1 MPKFLLV
8 SFVDPKIAIFRSKC
22 TEIDFHF
29 DYSGQPVTE
38 CVIVVPG
45 FFGQAERTALLTA
58 GNLANIKVLQ
68 LINDY
73 SAVALNYGIFQRNEF
88 NETAKYFVFYDMG
101 AYKTTASV
109 VSYQLVKDRATR
121 ETNPVIQV
129 LGVGYDRTLGGLE
142 MQLRLRDYL
151 AKEFNKLK
159 KTKTDVF
166 TNPRALA
173 KLFKEAGRVKQVLSA
188 NADHYAQIEGLL
200 EEIDFKHQV
209 KRQTFESLCEDLFDR
224 VTKPLDDALKGS
236 GLTLDVINQV
246 TLFGGGTRVPKIQ
259 EVLKAHI
266 GRELG
271 KNINMDE
278 AAAMGAVYKAA
289 DLTTGFKVKKFI
301 TKDAILFPIQ
311 VTFEREGNSGNAK
324 LVRRSL
330 FTAMS
335 SYPQK
340 KVITFNKNTNDFIF
354 NVVYGELEHLPETEV
369 KHIGNMNLLKIQLQ
383 NVAQTLEANSGENIE
398 SKGIKAHFVLDDSG
412 LFSMSGVELVVEKT
426 VTESDDESPLSKLGS
441 TISKL
446 FSSTDDEQKLETENN
461 EAEANDTKETSEQ
474 PTEEADHTKN
484 ATADNSTAQENVGS
498 AAVNKTI
505 AEKPKLVVVKAPIE
519 NEVDILYTVNL
530 KGDRF
535 EESRKKVEELNELE
549 RQTLRRETAL
559 NALESF
565 VIESQQKLNEDEY
578 ASCATAEEIEDV
590 RKSCAEVSDWLY
602 EDGENA
608 DANTY
613 EDRLKVLQEKANEIY
628 ARHWEHNE
636 RPEALKALAKQID
649 GAKGFLNVAKNLT
662 KETNPEKDIFTT
674 VEVETLAKVINET
687 QTWSLA
693 EQAAQIKLK
702 KYEPIRLT
710 VKSITDRM
718 ALLDREVKYLMS
730 KLKFWQPKVVPK
742 KEKKAKND
750 TESAVDTEGAAT
762 NGTESTIEEPLAIDA
777 DATTTS
783 EPADGGDVEIISP
796 TKSSDGKKLEN
807 EDAHT
812 EL

>member
-1 MPKFLLV
+1 ML
-8 SFVDPKIAIFRSKC
+8 
-22 TEIDFHF
+22 
-29 DYSGQPVTE
+29 
-38 CVIVVPG
+38 VVPG
-45 FFGQAERTALLTA
+45 FFGQAERTALLTSA
-58 GNLANIKVLQ
+58 NLANIKVLQ
-68 LINDY
+68 LVNDY

-109 VSYQLVKDRATR
+109 VSYQLVRDKATR

-142 MQLRLRDYL
+142 KQLRLRDHL

-188 NADHYAQIEGLL
+188 NADHFAQIEGLL

-209 KRQTFESLCEDLFDR
+209 TRQTFEDLCEDLFDR
-224 VTKPLDDALKGS
+224 VTKPLDDALKAS

-246 TLFGGGTRVPKIQ
+246 TLFGGGTRVPKVQ
-259 EVLKAHI
+259 EVLKAYI

-289 DLTTGFKVKKFI
+289 DLTTGFKVKKFV
-301 TKDAILFPIQ
+301 TKDAVLFPIQ
-311 VTFEREGNSGNAK
+311 VTFEREGNSGNSK
-324 LVRRSL
+324 LVKRSL
-330 FTAMS
+330 FTPMS

-340 KVITFNKNTNDFIF
+340 KVITFNKNTEDFEF
-354 NVVYGELEHLPETEV
+354 NVVHGELDHLPESEV
-369 KHIGNMNLLKIQLQ
+369 KHIGNLQLLKVKLQ
-383 NVAQTLEANSGENIE
+383 DVAKTIEANSGENVE

-426 VTESDDESPLSKLGS
+426 VTEAEEESPLSKLGN

-446 FSSTDDEQKLETENN
+446 FSSSDDEAKIETEKDAETN
-461 EAEANDTKETSEQ
+461 ETKDAKEQ
-474 PTEEADHTKN
+474 PIDNGETLKN
-484 ATADNSTAQENVGS
+484 ATATNTTAPEGD
-498 AAVNKTI
+498 AAATANKTSE
-505 AEKPKLVVVKAPIE
+505 EKPKLVTVKAPIPNVVE
-519 NEVDILYTVNL
+519 ILYTVHL

-535 EESRKKVEELNELE
+535 EESRKKVEELNEVE

-565 VIESQQKLNEDEY
+565 VIEAQQRLDEEEY
-578 ASCATAEEIEDV
+578 ASCATAEEIEEV
-590 RKSCAEVSDWLY
+590 RKSCAEVSEWLY

-608 DANTY
+608 DAETY
-613 EDRLKVLQEKANEIY
+613 EKRLKELQDKANDIY

-636 RPEALKALAKQID
+636 RPEALKAIEKQIE
-649 GAKGFLNVAKNLT
+649 GARGFLKVAKNMT
-662 KETNPEKDIFTT
+662 KETNPDKDVFTT
-674 VEVETLAKVINET
+674 VEVQTLEKFIGETVTWIET
-687 QTWSLA
+687 
-693 EQAAQIKLK
+693 EQAAQNKLQ

-718 ALLDREVKYLMS
+718 SSLDREVKYLMV
-730 KLKFWQPKVVPK
+730 KLKFWQPKAVPK
-742 KEKKAKND
+742 KEKKAKNETETVGAEGIETND
-750 TESAVDTEGAAT
+750 TESTV
-762 NGTESTIEEPLAIDA
+762 EEPLPIGDGS
-777 DATTTS
+777 TTTS
-783 EPADGGDVEIISP
+783 EPVDATEAESISP
-796 TKSSDGKKLEN
+796 TKTKGGKQGED

>member
-1 MPKFLLV
+1 ML
-8 SFVDPKIAIFRSKC
+8 
-22 TEIDFHF
+22 
-29 DYSGQPVTE
+29 
-38 CVIVVPG
+38 VVPG

-58 GNLANIKVLQ
+58 ANLANIKVLQ

-109 VSYQLVKDRATR
+109 VSYQLVRDKVTR

-142 MQLRLRDYL
+142 KTLRLRDHL

-166 TNPRALA
+166 KNPRAMA

-188 NADHYAQIEGLL
+188 NADHFAQIEGLL
-200 EEIDFKHQV
+200 EEIDYKHQV
-209 KRQTFESLCEDLFDR
+209 TRQTFENLCTDLFDR
-224 VTKPLDDALKGS
+224 VTKPLDDALKAS

-246 TLFGGGTRVPKIQ
+246 TLFGGGTRVPKVQ

-301 TKDAILFPIQ
+301 TKDAVIFPIV
-311 VTFEREGNSGNAK
+311 VTFEREGSSGNTK
-324 LVRRSL
+324 LVKRSL
-330 FTAMS
+330 FTPMS

-340 KVITFNKNTNDFIF
+340 KVITFNKNTEDFVFDVIH
-354 NVVYGELEHLPETEV
+354 GELDHLPESEI
-369 KHIGNMNLLKIQLQ
+369 KHIGNTHLLKIKLKD
-383 NVAQTLEANSGENIE
+383 VAQTLEANSGENSE

-412 LFSMSGVELVVEKT
+412 LFSLSGVELVVEKT
-426 VTESDDESPLSKLGS
+426 VTEAEEESPLSKLGS

-446 FSSTDDEQKLETENN
+446 FSSSDDEAKPDTENKEG
-461 EAEANDTKETSEQ
+461 EATEAKETKEQTAEGG
-474 PTEEADHTKN
+474 EKVKN
-484 ATADNSTAQENVGS
+484 ATAT
-498 AAVNKTI
+498 NKT
-505 AEKPKLVVVKAPIE
+505 AEAPAANKTSEEKPKLVTVKAPIP
-519 NEVDILYTVNL
+519 NEVQILYSVHLT
-530 KGDRF
+530 GDRF
-535 EESRKKVEELNELE
+535 EESRKKVEQLNEVE

-565 VIESQQKLNEDEY
+565 VIEAQQRLDEDEY
-578 ASCATAEEIEDV
+578 ASCATPEEIEDV
-590 RKSCAEVSDWLY
+590 RKSCSEVSDWLY

-608 DANTY
+608 DAETY
-613 EDRLKVLQEKANEIY
+613 EKRLKVLQDKAHEIY

-636 RPEALKALAKQID
+636 RPEALKAMEKQID
-649 GAKGFLNVAKNLT
+649 GAKGFLQVAKNLT

-674 VEVETLAKVINET
+674 VEIETLQKVIDET
-687 QTWSLA
+687 STWSA
-693 EQAAQIKLK
+693 TEQAAQDKLQ
-702 KYEPIRLT
+702 KYEPVRLT

-718 ALLDREVKYLMS
+718 SLLDREVKYLMS
-730 KLKFWQPKVVPK
+730 KLKIWQPKVAPK
-742 KEKKAKND
+742 KEKKAKNETVSGD
-750 TESAVDTEGAAT
+750 ADGAEVS
-762 NGTESTIEEPLAIDA
+762 GKETESTVEEPLPID
-777 DATTTS
+777 DGSTTT
-783 EPADGGDVEIISP
+783 EPVADGDAESISP
-796 TKSSDGKKLEN
+796 TKTKGGKTVET
-807 EDAHT
+807 EDSHT

>member
-1 MPKFLLV
+1 M
-8 SFVDPKIAIFRSKC
+8 
-22 TEIDFHF
+22 
-29 DYSGQPVTE
+29 
-38 CVIVVPG
+38 VPG

-58 GNLANIKVLQ
+58 ANLVNIKVLQ

-109 VSYQLVKDRATR
+109 VSYQLMKDKVTR

-142 MQLRLRDYL
+142 KQLRLRDHL

-159 KTKTDVF
+159 KTPTDVF

-188 NADHYAQIEGLL
+188 NADHFAQIEGLL

-209 KRQTFESLCEDLFDR
+209 TRQTFENLCGDLFDR
-224 VTKPLDDALKGS
+224 VTKPLDDALKAS

-246 TLFGGGTRVPKIQ
+246 TLFGGGTRVPKVQ

-301 TKDAILFPIQ
+301 TKDAVLFPIL
-311 VTFEREGNSGNAK
+311 VTFEREGNSGNTK
-324 LVRRSL
+324 LVKRSL
-330 FTAMS
+330 FTPMS

-340 KVITFNKNTNDFIF
+340 KVITFNKNTEDFEF
-354 NVVYGELEHLPETEV
+354 NVVHGELDHLPESEV
-369 KHIGNMNLLKIQLQ
+369 KHIGNTHLLTIKLQ
-383 NVAQTLEANSGENIE
+383 DVAQTFAAHSGENSE
-398 SKGIKAHFVLDDSG
+398 SKGIKAHFILDDSG
-412 LFSMSGVELVVEKT
+412 LFSMSGVELVIEKT
-426 VTESDDESPLSKLGS
+426 VTETEEESSLSKLS
-441 TISKL
+441 NTISKL
-446 FSSTDDEQKLETENN
+446 FSSNDDAAKPDTESK
-461 EAEANDTKETSEQ
+461 EAEVDESSKETKDQ
-474 PTEEADHTKN
+474 PTEDTEKAKN
-484 ATADNSTAQENVGS
+484 VTADNSTKQEGE
-498 AAVNKTI
+498 AAAATNKTTE
-505 AEKPKLVVVKAPIE
+505 EKPKLVTVKAPIP
-519 NEVDILYTVNL
+519 NEVKILYTVHL
-530 KGDRF
+530 TDERF
-535 EESRKKVEELNELE
+535 EESRKKVEQLNEVE

-565 VIESQQKLNEDEY
+565 VIEAQQKLDEDEY
-578 ASCATAEEIEDV
+578 ASCATSDEIENV
-590 RKSCAEVSDWLY
+590 RKSCAEVSEWLY

-608 DANTY
+608 DAETY
-613 EDRLKVLQEKANEIY
+613 EKRLKELQEKANEIY

-636 RPEALKALAKQID
+636 RPEALKSFAKQIE
-649 GAKGFLNVAKNLT
+649 GARGFLKAARNMT
-662 KETNPEKDIFTT
+662 KETNPDKDIFTT
-674 VEVETLAKVINET
+674 VEIETLEKVINET
-687 QTWSLA
+687 QTWSET
-693 EQAAQIKLK
+693 EQTAQNKLQ

-718 ALLDREVKYLMS
+718 SLLDREVKYLMS
-730 KLKFWQPKVVPK
+730 KLKFWQPKVAPK
-742 KEKKAKND
+742 KEKKAKNETETVEVDGANGTDDGIETND
-750 TESAVDTEGAAT
+750 TESTVD
-762 NGTESTIEEPLAIDA
+762 EPLPIDDGSA
-777 DATTTS
+777 TTS
-783 EPADGGDVEIISP
+783 EPVETVDAESILP
-796 TKSSDGKKLEN
+796 TKTKGGKKIET
-807 EDAHT
+807 EDSHT

>member
-1 MPKFLLV
+1 M
-8 SFVDPKIAIFRSKC
+8 
-22 TEIDFHF
+22 
-29 DYSGQPVTE
+29 
-38 CVIVVPG
+38 
-45 FFGQAERTALLTA
+45 TAA
-58 GNLANIKVLQ
+58 NLANVKVLQ

-109 VSYQLVKDRATR
+109 VSYQLVRDKVTR

-142 MQLRLRDYL
+142 KQLRLRDYL

-159 KTKTDVF
+159 KTKTNVF
-166 TNPRALA
+166 KNPRALA

-188 NADHYAQIEGLL
+188 NADHFAQIEGLL

-209 KRQTFESLCEDLFDR
+209 TRQTFESLCSDLFDR
-224 VTKPLDDALKGS
+224 VTKPLDDALKAA

-246 TLFGGGTRVPKIQ
+246 TLFGGGTRVPKVQ

-301 TKDAILFPIQ
+301 TKDAVLFPIQ
-311 VTFEREGNSGNAK
+311 VTFEREGNSGNTK
-324 LVRRSL
+324 LVKRSL

-340 KVITFNKNTNDFIF
+340 KVITFNKNTEDFVF
-354 NVVYGELEHLPETEV
+354 NVIHGELDHLPESEV
-369 KHIGNMNLLKIQLQ
+369 ERIGKTHLLKIKLQ
-383 NVAQTLEANSGENIE
+383 DVARTLEANSGENAE

-412 LFSMSGVELVVEKT
+412 IFSMSGVELVVEKT
-426 VTESDDESPLSKLGS
+426 VTESDEESPLSKLGS

-446 FSSTDDEQKLETENN
+446 FSGSDDEPKVETENKEADAN
-461 EAEANDTKETSEQ
+461 ETKETTEQ
-474 PTEEADHTKN
+474 PIGEGDKAKN
-484 ATADNSTAQENVGS
+484 GTADNSTAQEG
-498 AAVNKTI
+498 AASNKTSE
-505 AEKPKLVVVKAPIE
+505 EKPKLVVVKAPIP
-519 NEVDILYTVNL
+519 NEVEIVYTVHL
-530 KGDRF
+530 SGDRF
-535 EESRKKVEELNELE
+535 EESRKKVEHLNEVE

-565 VIESQQKLNEDEY
+565 VIEAQQKLDEDEY
-578 ASCATAEEIEDV
+578 ASCATPEEIEEV
-590 RKSCAEVSDWLY
+590 RKSCAEVSEWLY
-602 EDGENA
+602 EEGENA
-608 DANTY
+608 DAETY
-613 EDRLKVLQEKANEIY
+613 EKRLRELQEKANEIY

-636 RPEALKALAKQID
+636 RPEALKALAKQIE
-649 GAKGFLNVAKNLT
+649 GARGFLRVAKNMT
-662 KETNPEKDIFTT
+662 KETNPDKDVFTT
-674 VEVETLAKVINET
+674 VEVETLEKAINDAS
-687 QTWSLA
+687 TWSETEQA
-693 EQAAQIKLK
+693 EQKKLQ

-718 ALLDREVKYLMS
+718 SLLDREVKYLMS

-742 KEKKAKND
+742 KEKQAKNETETGSGSADGAETID
-750 TESAVDTEGAAT
+750 TETTADEPLPLDGDSTTASEPIQIDAVD
-762 NGTESTIEEPLAIDA
+762 A
-777 DATTTS
+777 DS
-783 EPADGGDVEIISP
+783 ISP
-796 TKSSDGKKLEN
+796 TKTKDGKKTET
-807 EDAHT
+807 EDMHT